1 MGAPGVVENGPV
13 SNLQPGSSESPVDG
27 DPRPATDQQ
36 HDTEPQVTP
45 VLTPKQAKRANSTVV
60 GMLIAIAATF
70 GLVLPVLLLNPTHTA
85 DTYARDIDVQSVS
98 AEAADIAGYAPLA
111 PELPEG
117 WTSNFARWNAGG
129 SDGVPFWEVGYLTPG
144 RQFIQLT
151 QTDAANSTWTA
162 QRLDEAQVSGQ
173 RTIENLDWE
182 LLDSSSGDSFLTTET
197 DDFTLILNGTA
208 DLAEFDVLGAA
219 IVEDLNSP

>member
-1 MGAPGVVENGPV
+1 MSTP
-13 SNLQPGSSESPVDG
+13 QPGSSNNPADS
-27 DPRPATDQQ
+27 DPRPDAD
-36 HDTEPQVTP
+36 PQFTP
-45 VLTPKQAKRANSTVV
+45 VLTKKQAKRANSTVI

-85 DTYARDIDVQSVS
+85 ETYARDIDVQNVS
-98 AEAADIAGYAPLA
+98 AEAADIAGYVPLA
-111 PELPEG
+111 PDLPDG
-117 WTSNFARWNAGG
+117 WTSNFARWNPGG

-151 QTDAANSTWTA
+151 QTDNANPTWTA
-162 QRLDEAQVSGQ
+162 QRLDGAQLSGQ
-173 RTIENLDWE
+173 RTIETLDWE
-182 LLDSSSGDSFLTTET
+182 LFDSSSGDSFLTSET

-219 IVEDLNSP
+219 LIDELSAS

>member
-1 MGAPGVVENGPV
+1 M

-27 DPRPATDQQ
+27 DPRVTTDLRR
-36 HDTEPQVTP
+36 DTEPQVTP

-85 DTYARDIDVQSVS
+85 ETYTRDIDVQNVS
-98 AEAADIAGYAPLA
+98 AEATDSAGYAPLA

-117 WTSNFARWNAGG
+117 WTANFARWNAGG
-129 SDGVPFWEVGYLTPG
+129 SDGVPFWEVGYLTPEQ
-144 RQFIQLT
+144 QFIQLT
-151 QTDAANSTWTA
+151 QTDSANPTWTA
-162 QRLDEAQVSGQ
+162 QRLDEAQISGQ
-173 RTIENLDWE
+173 RTIETLDWE

-197 DDFTLILNGTA
+197 GDFTLILNGTA
-208 DLAEFDVLGAA
+208 DLAEFDVLGTA
-219 IVEDLNSP
+219 IVGDLDSP